1 MRIVAPH
8 MHMHTREVH
17 APTWSSSGFLG
28 EGAFEASTDASFCRA
43 DSWTLFG
50 VGPRW
55 ARHDVGAAQVCPLAG
70 SRASARAG
78 TTRARAERQARTRAH
93 TLPSPVLSCML
104 RPKTLD
110 RRTDGHA
117 ALPDARSAGCGDG
130 RTNPSPLP
138 PGRSVRACV
147 HAGASEIGHAQ
158 AAGRARRAGCERD
171 SHRAPA
177 PTMLWS
183 AGASDRASAP
193 PCRPSS
199 ASATSLV
206 AIAIRRRPAHEP
218 KYQMWSTNFADS
230 RAQL

>member
-8 MHMHTREVH
+8 MHRHTRAVH
-17 APTWSSSGFLG
+17 APTLSSSGFLG
-28 EGAFEASTDASFCRA
+28 DGAFGASTDASFCRA

-78 TTRARAERQARTRAH
+78 TTRARAEKQARTRAH

-147 HAGASEIGHAQ
+147 HAAGASEIGHAQ
-158 AAGRARRAGCERD
+158 AAGRARSPGASGTPTGHRHPRCSGPRGRATGPPR
-171 SHRAPA
+171 HHAGPAAPA
-177 PTMLWS
+177 P
-183 AGASDRASAP
+183 RASS
-193 PCRPSS
+193 PS
-199 ASATSLV
+199 
-206 AIAIRRRPAHEP
+206 IREEAGPRTNVVHE
-218 KYQMWSTNFADS
+218 
-230 RAQL
+230 LC